1 MLSIPGWS
9 IAQYLSLSF
18 LLNLGDIR
26 SGWNRASSQ
35 KESLV
40 FPLNR
45 VLITEEHNLIS
56 TCTMDGSCG
65 SQNYTEGK
73 GVLQTYQ
80 SVFGLRIYP
89 QMSSTKCH
97 LSFLFLSN
105 SIQARHYAQ
114 LRVQTRLCSWCSNES
129 LWNLLRM
136 VAPSPITTH
145 RDGPEKSLL
154 NHCFQYSFMH

>member
-9 IAQYLSLSF
+9 IAQDLSSSF

-35 KESLV
+35 KDTLV

-56 TCTMDGSCG
+56 TYTMDGSCG
-65 SQNYTEGK
+65 SQNYTERK

-80 SVFGLRIYP
+80 SIFGLRFIP
-89 QMSSTKCH
+89 RWVQHCVFVFPFPMKFRTGMSLRT
-97 LSFLFLSN
+97 
-105 SIQARHYAQ
+105 
-114 LRVQTRLCSWCSNES
+114 LRVYTRLCSWRSNES

-136 VAPSPITTH
+136 MAPSPITTCF
-145 RDGPEKSLL
+145 DGPEKSFL
-154 NHCFQYSFMH
+154 NHCFQYCFMH